1 VTQTLRIGTR
11 GSALALAQ
19 TQLALDALHNAHGA
33 IAAEVVIVRT
43 EGDRDAA
50 SALRDIG
57 GRGVF
62 VRDIERALIA
72 STIDIAI
79 HSFKDMPT
87 EQPDAL
93 SIGAVLPREKPYD
106 ALVCRGYGL
115 DGLHAGA
122 RVGTS
127 SPRRAAFLRNRRS
140 DLQIVDIRGNVDTR
154 LSRLDTGEIDALVL
168 ACAGLMRL
176 NLHDRI
182 CETLDSAWMT
192 PAPGQGVI
200 ALQCRADDAV
210 TRALLNRIDDPDTR
224 LATTVERAFLA
235 ALGGDC
241 RLPAGAFAIVDNR
254 GGLQLE
260 AALASADGARV
271 ERLLRS
277 APAADAAALGA
288 DAARAL
294 RNSIER
300 GEA

>member
-11 GSALALAQ
+11 GSVLALAQ
-19 TQLALDALHNAHGA
+19 TQLALDALRSAHGA

-50 SALRDIG
+50 SLLREIG

-72 STIDIAI
+72 GDIDIAI
-79 HSFKDMPT
+79 HSFKDVPT
-87 EQPDAL
+87 QQPDAL
-93 SIGAVLPREKPYD
+93 MIGAVLPREKPYD
-106 ALVCRGYGL
+106 ALVCNTH
-115 DGLHAGA
+115 DLHTLPTGA
-122 RVGTS
+122 RIGTS
-127 SPRRAAFLRNRRS
+127 SPRRAAFLRGYRS
-140 DLQIVDIRGNVDTR
+140 DLQIVDTRGNVDTR
-154 LSRLDTGEIDALVL
+154 LSKLDAGDVDALVL

-176 NLHDRI
+176 NLHDRVR
-182 CETLDSAWMT
+182 ETLDSAWMT
-192 PAPGQGVI
+192 PAPCQGVI
-200 ALQCRADDAV
+200 ALQCRAEDDA
-210 TRALLNRIDDPDTR
+210 TRALLGRIDDPDTR
-224 LATTVERAFLA
+224 LATTVERTFLA

-241 RLPAGAFAIVDNR
+241 RLPAGALAIVDNR

-271 ERLLRS
+271 ERLLRC
-277 APAADAAALGA
+277 APAADAESLGA

-300 GEA
+300 GAP